1 MNLPAKRVAGATLLL
16 TSLMLSSAEIG
27 AQQAPA
33 AWNQWRG
40 PARDGVGDVRTL
52 PAILPEQLTE
62 VWRVPVGEGYSGPLV
77 VDGTVYQFSREDDRE
92 ILRALSLADGA
103 EIWDESYG
111 APFTVESA
119 ARSHGPGPKS
129 TPAYAAGRVFTLGIS
144 GVFSAVSAADGAVI
158 WRHEFA
164 DDFPQAWPLWGA
176 SMSPIVIGDRV
187 FAHVGGDA
195 GGAMTAFDVASGEVV
210 WANDEFTPGYA
221 SPIHLQIEGADVLV
235 TQSNEHIIA
244 VNAADGTT
252 LWSMPFATSS
262 SQNAVTPL
270 SVGEQVVFSGLDMGI
285 FSVRIA
291 PGTSS
296 WAATESWHNDLQPL
310 YMSSPVLVGDRVFG
324 FTHKRRGQFVCLDA
338 TTGEPIWTSRG
349 REGDNAIFVVLGDRV
364 ALLTDEGRLLI
375 IDADADVYEPLAEYE
390 VADTPTWTHPA
401 FTAQGVLIKDL
412 DTLALWSF

>member
-1 MNLPAKRVAGATLLL
+1 MVLRAKRVAGLALLL
-16 TSLMLSSAEIG
+16 TSLMFSSAAIG

-33 AWNQWRG
+33 GWNQWRG
-40 PARDGVGDVRTL
+40 PARDGVGDARTL
-52 PAILPEQLTE
+52 PATLPEQLTE

-77 VDGTVYQFSREDDRE
+77 VDGRVYQFSRDNGRE
-92 ILRALSLADGA
+92 VLRALSLAEGS
-103 EIWDESYG
+103 EIWSESYE

-119 ARSHGPGPKS
+119 ARSHGSGPKS
-129 TPAYAAGRVFTLGIS
+129 TPVYADGRVFTLGIS
-144 GVFSAVSAADGAVI
+144 GVLSALNATDGSVL

-164 DDFPQAWPLWGA
+164 EDFPKTWPLWGA

-262 SQNAVTPL
+262 WQNAVTPL
-270 SVGEQVVFSGLDMGI
+270 AVGGEVVFSGLDLGI
-285 FSVRIA
+285 FSVRLA
-291 PGTSS
+291 PGAGA
-296 WAATESWHNDLQPL
+296 WAATSEFRGDEGLAGDLVR
-310 YMSSPVLVGDRVFG
+310 VLSGPPI
-324 FTHKRRGQFVCLDA
+324 RRGTD
-338 TTGEPIWTSRG
+338 RG
-349 REGDNAIFVVLGDRV
+349 VGPARNRGD
-364 ALLTDEGRLLI
+364 
-375 IDADADVYEPLAEYE
+375 
-390 VADTPTWTHPA
+390 
-401 FTAQGVLIKDL
+401 
-412 DTLALWSF
+412 

>member
-1 MNLPAKRVAGATLLL
+1 MTLKSKWVAAAALLL
-16 TSLMLSSAEIG
+16 TVLISPGAVSE
-27 AQQAPA
+27 AQQTSAP
-33 AWNQWRG
+33 WTQWRG
-40 PARDGVGDVRTL
+40 PNRDGVGDALTL
-52 PAILPEQLTE
+52 PATLPEQLTE
-62 VWRVPVGEGYSGPLV
+62 VWRVSVGGGYSGPLV
-77 VDGTVYQFSREDDRE
+77 VDGTVYQFGREDDRE
-92 ILRALSLADGA
+92 ILRALSLADGS
-103 EIWDESYG
+103 EIWSGSYE

-119 ARSHGPGPKS
+119 ARGHGAGPKS
-129 TPAYAAGRVFTLGIS
+129 TPVYADGRVFTLGIS
-144 GVFSAVSAADGAVI
+144 GVLSAVNATDGSVI

-164 DDFPQAWPLWGA
+164 GDFPQAWPLWGA

-195 GGAMTAFDVASGEVV
+195 GGAMIAFDVATGVVV

-221 SPIHLQIEGADVLV
+221 SPIHVQIEGADVLV

-252 LWSMPFATSS
+252 LWSMPFATSAW
-262 SQNAVTPL
+262 QNAVTPL
-270 SVGEQVVFSGLDMGI
+270 AVRGQVIFSGLDMGI
-285 FSVRIA
+285 FSVRLA
-291 PGTSS
+291 PADGA

-310 YMSSPVLVGDRVFG
+310 YLSSPVLVGNRVFG

-349 REGDNAIFVVLGDRV
+349 REGENAIFVVLGERV

-375 IDADADVYEPLAEYE
+375 IDANADVYEPLAEYE

-401 FTAQGVLIKDL
+401 FTPRGVLIKDL
-412 DTLALWSF
+412 DTLALWRF

>member
-1 MNLPAKRVAGATLLL
+1 MSLRAKRVAGATLLL
-16 TSLMLSSAEIG
+16 ASLMFSSAEIG

-33 AWNQWRG
+33 AWSQWRG
-40 PARDGVGDVRTL
+40 PARDGVGDARTL
-52 PAILPEQLTE
+52 PATLPGRLTE
-62 VWRVPVGEGYSGPLV
+62 VWRVSVGEGYSGPLV
-77 VDGTVYQFSREDDRE
+77 VDGTVYQFGRDNGREV
-92 ILRALSLADGA
+92 LRALSLAEGS
-103 EIWDESYG
+103 EIWRESYE
-111 APFTVESA
+111 APFRVESA

-129 TPAYAAGRVFTLGIS
+129 TPVYADGRVFTLGIS
-144 GVFSAVSAADGAVI
+144 GVLSAVNAADGAVI

-195 GGAMTAFDVASGEVV
+195 GGAMTAFDVGTGEEV

-221 SPIHLQIEGADVLV
+221 SPIHVQIEGVDILV

-252 LWSMPFATSS
+252 LWSMPFATSAW
-262 SQNAVTPL
+262 QNAVTPL
-270 SVGEQVVFSGLDMGI
+270 AVRGQLIFSGLDMGI
-285 FSVRIA
+285 FSVRLA
-291 PGTSS
+291 PAEGA
-296 WAATESWHNDLQPL
+296 WAATESWRNDLQPL
-310 YMSSPVLVGDRVFG
+310 YLSSPVLVGDRVFG

-349 REGDNAIFVVLGDRV
+349 REGENAIFVVLGDRV

-375 IDADADVYEPLAEYE
+375 IDANADAYEPLAEYE

-401 FTAQGVLIKDL
+401 FTPRGVLIKDL